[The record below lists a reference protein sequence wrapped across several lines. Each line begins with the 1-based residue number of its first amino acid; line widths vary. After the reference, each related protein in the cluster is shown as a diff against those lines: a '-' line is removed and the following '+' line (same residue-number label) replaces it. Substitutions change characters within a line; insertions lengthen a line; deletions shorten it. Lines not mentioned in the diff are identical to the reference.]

1 MQYLIWSS
9 ILEQLEKHNNTVDIT
24 TIWYMQTLNNMNQK
38 NLSSR
43 YSKECM
49 NIRSEVL
56 SILFKEFGN
65 GSPTN
70 NMRIYE
76 CADKLMKALN
86 CD

>member
-1 MQYLIWSS
+1 
-9 ILEQLEKHNNTVDIT
+9 
-24 TIWYMQTLNNMNQK
+24 MNQK

-76 CADKLMKALN
+76 CADKLMKTFN